1 MMTSILLFPG
11 QGAQKPGMARDLYE
25 KYSEVKELFKIAGD
39 YSSFNAEK
47 LLFESTE
54 DELKETERT
63 QVAITLANLASYEAL
78 KAEGLLEEV
87 LGVAGFSLG
96 EYAALKAAGV
106 CNYEDIFTLVAER
119 GRLMAKAGKQ
129 IIEARGAVA
138 MAAVMGL
145 SVQQVE
151 EVVKSLGRDDVFC
164 ANYNSPTQLIL
175 SGLEA
180 GINAAEPLLKE
191 AGARRVM
198 PLKVSGPFHT
208 PLLNE
213 AAAGF
218 SEVLGKVTFNNP
230 IIPIFSNVSGRQI
243 SSGEE
248 ARSLLAKQ
256 ICNPVLWLAVEEGLK
271 KLAAADTKV
280 IECGP
285 GNVLAGLWKAIF
297 NEKVELAA
305 TTAQISELKSKN

>member
-1 MMTSILLFPG
+1 MTSILLFPG